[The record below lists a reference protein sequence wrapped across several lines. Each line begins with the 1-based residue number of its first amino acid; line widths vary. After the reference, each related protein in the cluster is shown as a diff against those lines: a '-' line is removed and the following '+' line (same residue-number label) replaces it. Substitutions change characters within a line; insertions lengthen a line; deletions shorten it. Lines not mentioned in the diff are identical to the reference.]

1 MIIMYLFQEERGF
14 HGGSDSKESAWNA
27 GEYSSITGLGRSIGE
42 GNGNLFQYSW
52 LEKSKDRGAWWATY
66 SPWDLKELDTTEQL
80 TYFKMKKDEW
90 LKLRVD

>member
-1 MIIMYLFQEERGF
+1 MQETWVWSLDEGMTT
-14 HGGSDSKESAWNA
+14 H
-27 GEYSSITGLGRSIGE
+27 YSIPPLENPHEQRS
-42 GNGNLFQYSW
+42 LAS
-52 LEKSKDRGAWWATY
+52 Y